1 MVGMRSCRSVFLL
14 SLLLAVVGCREV
26 YDARVAQRA
35 LEGKGLGGA
44 VEADEVCLRDYS
56 LRELVDFAMTNRP
69 SVVAAALAVADAR
82 LALREIVADA
92 PLLSRFPWN
101 APHLSASA
109 GYSAQQVSQ
118 NDNALH
124 WRTEGTASA
133 ALSLDILLYDFGRN
147 EARASAQVERV
158 IESELALVREGYA
171 VFDEVAASYFTLLEN
186 DGLLEVAQTN
196 EMEYVVH
203 LRQAEEML
211 AAGEVP
217 QVDVIDARAK
227 LFKAKEQTIAASN
240 RVMTAGAELMRA
252 LGIDISRGSRDTV
265 FPSAGNSLSTLVR
278 GFAKTAYGVEEAF
291 ADARTNAPAVAIG
304 RTRLRAASRSVDLAV
319 ADLMPSVSASVGLG
333 WTDPVWAWHWGVN
346 AMQSVFQGFRK
357 VTAVERAVVQM
368 HAAATSVD
376 EAEQQLSLVLAQQIA
391 VRDNAGRAWE
401 TSKASVAA
409 AREKLEMTKERY
421 LAGEDSRVEFT
432 DAVADY
438 ATELGTRISAFYS
451 TQRAEA
457 KLFATIGRLPEYK
470 EESIHEK

>member
-1 MVGMRSCRSVFLL
+1 MSVNRFLCSL
-14 SLLLAVVGCREV
+14 SLLLALAGCREIR
-26 YDARVAQRA
+26 DAREAQKA
-35 LEGKGLGGA
+35 LEWKGLGVAAEAGK
-44 VEADEVCLRDYS
+44 VELHDYS
-56 LRELVDFAMTNRP
+56 LKELVDFAMTNRP

-92 PLLSRFPWN
+92 PLVSCFPWN
-101 APHLSASA
+101 APHLSASG

-118 NDNALH
+118 GDNALH
-124 WRTEGTASA
+124 WRTEGSASA
-133 ALSLDILLYDFGRN
+133 GLSLDILLYDFGRN

-158 IESELALVREGYA
+158 IESELALVREGYT
-171 VFDEVAASYFTLLEN
+171 VFDEVAEAYFNLLEN
-186 DGLLEVAQTN
+186 DGLLEVSQTN
-196 EMEYVVH
+196 ELEYVLH
-203 LRQAEEML
+203 LQQAEEML
-211 AAGEVP
+211 SAGEVP

-227 LFKAKEQTIAASN
+227 LLKAREQTIAASN
-240 RVMTAGAELMRA
+240 RVMTAGAELMRV

-265 FPSAGNSLSTLVR
+265 YPSSGNSLSTLMK
-278 GFAKTAYGVEEAF
+278 GFGKTVYGVDEAF
-291 ADARTNAPAVAIG
+291 YLARTNAPAVAIE
-304 RTRLRAASRSVDLAV
+304 RARFRAASQNVDLAV
-319 ADLMPSVSASVGLG
+319 ADLLPSVSASVGLS

-346 AMQSVFQGFRK
+346 AVQSVFQGFRK
-357 VTAVERAVVQM
+357 VTAVDRAVVQL

-391 VRDNAGRAWE
+391 VRDNAGKAWE

-421 LAGEDSRVEFT
+421 LAGEDSRVEFA

-457 KLFATIGRLPEYK
+457 KLFATIGKLPDYK